1 MKNFIKTHLKFSI
14 KLIVLAFFILLFI
27 LFIILK
33 INPDIAEFWSLT
45 FVKHYVLVVGAI
57 NKYIP
62 ISFTEILAIIY
73 IGLAIT
79 FIVFGFIHLFK
90 KRWFK
95 ALNSLVTIAIM
106 VFSVLGT
113 YQLTAEMMYNRYKPT
128 VPMYNQWVEKENF
141 KTIVNYFID
150 DLKVCCDNLEFTSEG
165 DIIMPYDFQK
175 MNDIA
180 ALEYQKYNSDY
191 LFPFTTKTKPMYLLS
206 WLYREF
212 HITGVTFIP
221 LGEANID
228 ILSVNACKPFTICHE
243 LAHTKGAM
251 REEDADLF
259 ATYISLH
266 SDDYYFRYSAYYYSI
281 GSLLALGKYTGNPN
295 DYNELYWKLDE
306 RFRNN
311 LSFSS
316 NYWKE
321 HSKGKDFAKWW
332 NDLYLKISGQAKGT
346 GSYGDSET
354 IVNPET
360 QEITSFS
367 DYQKMYFEI
376 YYSKH
381 SI

>member
-1 MKNFIKTHLKFSI
+1 M
-14 KLIVLAFFILLFI
+14 VLLFFLLLFI

-33 INPDIAEFWSLT
+33 TNPAIAEYWSST
-45 FVKHYVLVVGAI
+45 FTKHYILVIGAI

-62 ISFTEILAIIY
+62 ISFTEILAIAY
-73 IGLAIT
+73 IIT
-79 FIVFGFIHLFK
+79 MIVFIVFTFIHLFK

-95 ALNSLVTIAIM
+95 SLNSLVSIGIM

-113 YQLTAEMMYNRYKPT
+113 YQMTAEMMYNRYKPT
-128 VPMYNQWVEKENF
+128 VPMYTEWVEKENF
-141 KTIVNYFID
+141 KQIINYFND
-150 DLKVCCDNLEFTSEG
+150 DLKICCDNLEFTPEG
-165 DIIMPYDFQK
+165 DLVMPYDFQR

-180 ALEYQKYNSDY
+180 INEYQKFNSDY
-191 LFPFTTKTKPMYLLS
+191 LFSFSTRTKPMYLLS

-212 HITGVTFIP
+212 HITGVTYIP

-228 ILSVNACKPFTICHE
+228 ILSVNACKPYTVCHE

-266 SDDYYFRYSAYYYSI
+266 SEDYYLRYSGYYYSI
-281 GSLLALGKYTGNPN
+281 GSLLALAKYTGNSN
-295 DYNELYWKLDE
+295 DYNELYFRLDE
-306 RFRNN
+306 RFRKN

-316 NYWKE
+316 NYWKQ

-354 IVNPET
+354 TINPQT

-367 DYQKMYFEI
+367 DYQKIYFEI
-376 YYSKH
+376 YYSKNLI
-381 SI
+381 S